1 MDDSDDIVK
10 EFLVESHENLDRLDR
25 DLVDLEKH
33 PSNREILAS
42 IFRTIHTIKGTWGF
56 LGFGKLEAVTHVGES
71 LLARLRDG
79 QLSWNPELTTALLAL
94 VDAVRQMLSDI
105 QASGLDGNA
114 DHTVLVA
121 NLTRLQQSAVPVVSS
136 NELAHDPAGA

>member
-33 PSNREILAS
+33 PSDREILAS
-42 IFRTIHTIKGTWGF
+42 IFRTIHTIKGTSGF

-79 QLSWNPELTTALLAL
+79 QLSLHPELTTALLAM
-94 VDAVRQMLSDI
+94 VDAVRQML
-105 QASGLDGNA
+105 ASIEEAGSEGGRDGRETNNSV
-114 DHTVLVA
+114 D
-121 NLTRLQQSAVPVVSS
+121 R
-136 NELAHDPAGA
+136 